1 MFPLCRAFDVASEKR
16 EEKTSKG
23 ERKREALMEESGSR
37 ARGDG
42 GRERCAITL
51 TGWFPR
57 V

>member
-1 MFPLCRAFDVASEKR
+1 MFPLCQAFDVASEKR
-16 EEKTSKG
+16 EEETSKG

-37 ARGDG
+37 VRGDG